1 LGLIT
6 LLLKIDNIGGTMNN
20 IVKFPDNITKQQGI
34 KHSLEL
40 ANKLKNNNATHAL
53 NYLEHAMD
61 LLKKKHNKTLGL
73 VKYYKIQF
81 TKLRATFDMLGSVDI
96 QYNYPALSPEQV
108 WQGIHYLASLDNY
121 FTLLTMHL
129 WLIEGCEDKDVKALD
144 KHERIFR
151 VLMDDED
158 ELPALEVTKHEISV
172 KICKHTIINDIFR
185 YYLGLKND

>member
-1 LGLIT
+1 
-6 LLLKIDNIGGTMNN
+6 MNN
-20 IVKFPDNITKQQGI
+20 IVKFPDNITKQKDMKQ
-34 KHSLEL
+34 SLAL

-53 NYLEHAMD
+53 SYLEHAMD
-61 LLKKKHNKTLGL
+61 LLKKKHNETLGL

-81 TKLRATFDMLGSVDI
+81 TKLRSTFDMLESVDI
-96 QYNYPALSPEQV
+96 QYDYPVLSPEQV

-121 FTLLTMHL
+121 FTLLTLHL

-158 ELPALEVTKHEISV
+158 ELSALEAKKHETSI
-172 KICKHTIINDIFR
+172 KICKQTIINDIFR